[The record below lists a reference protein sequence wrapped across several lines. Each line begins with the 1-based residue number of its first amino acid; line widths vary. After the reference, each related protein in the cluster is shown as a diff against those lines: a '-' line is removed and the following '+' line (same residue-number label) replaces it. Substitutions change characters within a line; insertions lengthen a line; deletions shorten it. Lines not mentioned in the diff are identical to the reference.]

1 MSEAFH
7 VGDHVSYACN
17 GVCRVED
24 IRADQVGSGEKTF
37 YILKPVADPGS
48 TIFVPVDSAPLLA
61 KMQPLPSR
69 AEIDALIRSARAD
82 AMAWEENRKIRAAQ
96 FQATIKACDLRELLR
111 LTCCIYQHK
120 QQLNALGKKLPASD
134 DAALHRAEALIE
146 NELSFVLSLS
156 REQVGPYIQEKLA
169 EEA

>member
-1 MSEAFH
+1 MSEAFR

-24 IRADQVGSGEKTF
+24 IRNDRVGDKEKTF

-69 AEIDALIRSARAD
+69 TEIDALIRSARAD
-82 AMAWEENRKIRAAQ
+82 ALVWEENRKLRAAQ

-111 LTCCIYQHK
+111 LTCCIYQRK
-120 QQLNALGKKLPASD
+120 QQLVSLGKKLPASD
-134 DAALHRAEALIE
+134 DTILHRAEALIE
-146 NELSFVLSLS
+146 NELSFVLILS
-156 REQVGPYIQEKLA
+156 REQVGPYIQEKLTT
-169 EEA
+169 EE